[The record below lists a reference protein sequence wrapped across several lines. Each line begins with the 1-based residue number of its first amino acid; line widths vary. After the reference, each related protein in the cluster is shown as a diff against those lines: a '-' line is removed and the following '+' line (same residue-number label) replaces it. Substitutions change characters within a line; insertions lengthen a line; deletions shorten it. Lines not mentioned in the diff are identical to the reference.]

1 MEGLTL
7 NHTFFPHVADH
18 RNIPASQTHRYQRI
32 CLPPLHAVMS
42 AISVVEMVAAATAA
56 AADGQQAFHDEQ
68 KAKASSNKKG
78 LGFE

>member
-1 MEGLTL
+1 
-7 NHTFFPHVADH
+7 
-18 RNIPASQTHRYQRI
+18 
-32 CLPPLHAVMS
+32 MS